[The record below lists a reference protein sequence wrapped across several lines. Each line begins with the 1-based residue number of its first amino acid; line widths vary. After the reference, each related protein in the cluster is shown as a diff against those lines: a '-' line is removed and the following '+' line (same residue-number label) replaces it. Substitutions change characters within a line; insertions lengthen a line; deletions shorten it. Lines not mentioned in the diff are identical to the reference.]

1 MWTWII
7 LGIVTLTLA
16 ISIYY
21 NYKFAIIILG
31 IQDSL
36 EDSLDVLDERYAS
49 ISDILEIPI
58 FYDSREVRQVLKD
71 IEASRESI
79 LEVARHLTQT
89 AMEDPEEQEQLAGE
103 EEVA

>member
-7 LGIVTLTLA
+7 LGIVSLLLA

-21 NYKFAIIILG
+21 NYKFAMIILG
-31 IQDSL
+31 IQDSI
-36 EDSLDVLDERYAS
+36 EDSLDILDERYGS
-49 ISDILEIPI
+49 ISRILEIPI

-71 IEASRESI
+71 IEDSRESI
-79 LEVARHLTQT
+79 LQVARQLTNADIQ
-89 AMEDPEEQEQLAGE
+89 EPEALEQSGEE